1 MKRALIIFLCI
12 NTFLNCQ
19 SISEEKFSEEALQD
33 QFINFDGNSVSFK
46 SILDKHIGRDILI
59 GVWASWCKDCIKS
72 LPKLQELQRSYPN
85 IDYIFL
91 SLDKSQKAWRRGI
104 ERYNLEGEHYFMSS
118 GWKGAMGDFLN
129 LDWIPRYLL
138 VNAEGE
144 IVVFKAIKLND
155 KNLLKNL
162 K

>member
-1 MKRALIIFLCI
+1 
-12 NTFLNCQ
+12 
-19 SISEEKFSEEALQD
+19 
-33 QFINFDGNSVSFK
+33 
-46 SILDKHIGRDILI
+46 
-59 GVWASWCKDCIKS
+59 
-72 LPKLQELQRSYPN
+72 
-85 IDYIFL
+85 
-91 SLDKSQKAWRRGI
+91 
-104 ERYNLEGEHYFMSS
+104 MSS

>member
-1 MKRALIIFLCI
+1 MKRALIIFLFI

-33 QFINFDGNSVSFK
+33 QFINFDGDSVSFK
-46 SILDKHIGRDILI
+46 SILDKHYGRDVLI

-72 LPKLQELQRSYPN
+72 LPKLQELQSSYPN
-85 IDYIFL
+85 LDYIFL

-104 ERYNLEGEHYFMSS
+104 ERNNLEGEHYFMSS

-138 VNAEGE
+138 VNTEGE
-144 IVVFKAIKLND
+144 IVVYKAVKLND

>member
-144 IVVFKAIKLND
+144 IVVFKATKLND

>member
-59 GVWASWCKDCIKS
+59 NVWASWCKDCIKS

>member
-33 QFINFDGNSVSFK
+33 QFINLDGDSVSFK
-46 SILDKHIGRDILI
+46 SILDKHMDRDILI
-59 GVWASWCKDCIKS
+59 DVWASWCKDCIKS
-72 LPKLQELQRSYPN
+72 LPKLKELQSSYPN
-85 IDYIFL
+85 LDYIFL
-91 SLDKSQKAWRRGI
+91 SLDKSQKAWRTGI
-104 ERYNLEGEHYFMSS
+104 ERNNLKGEHYFMSS
-118 GWKGAMGDFLN
+118 GWKGPMGDFLN
-129 LDWIPRYLL
+129 LDWIPRYLM
-138 VNAEGE
+138 VNSKGE
-144 IVVFKAIKLND
+144 IVVYKAIKPND

>member
-59 GVWASWCKDCIKS
+59 NVWASWCKDCIKS
-72 LPKLQELQRSYPN
+72 LPKLQELQKSYPN

>member
-59 GVWASWCKDCIKS
+59 NVWASWCKDCIKS
-72 LPKLQELQRSYPN
+72 LPKLQELQKSYPN

-104 ERYNLEGEHYFMSS
+104 ERYNLEGEHYFMFS

>member
-72 LPKLQELQRSYPN
+72 LPKLQELQKSYPN

-104 ERYNLEGEHYFMSS
+104 ERYNLEGEHYFMFS

>member
-19 SISEEKFSEEALQD
+19 SISEEKFSEESLQD

-46 SILDKHIGRDILI
+46 SILDKHRGRDILI

-129 LDWIPRYLL
+129 LDWIPRFLL
-138 VNAEGE
+138 VNSEGE
-144 IVVFKAIKLND
+144 ILVFNAIKPND

>member
-33 QFINFDGNSVSFK
+33 QFINFDGDSVSFK
-46 SILDKHIGRDILI
+46 SILDSHKGRDVLI
-59 GVWASWCKDCIKS
+59 DVWASWCKDCIKS
-72 LPKLQELQRSYPN
+72 LPKLKELQSSYPN
-85 IDYIFL
+85 LDYIFL
-91 SLDKSQKAWRRGI
+91 SLDKSQKAWRKGI
-104 ERYNLEGEHYFMSS
+104 ERNNLKGEHYFMSS
-118 GWKGAMGDFLN
+118 GWKGPMGNFLN

-138 VNAEGE
+138 VNSEGE
-144 IVVFKAIKLND
+144 IVVYKAIKPND

>member
-59 GVWASWCKDCIKS
+59 NVWASRCKDCIKS
-72 LPKLQELQRSYPN
+72 LPKLQELQKSYPN

-104 ERYNLEGEHYFMSS
+104 ERYNLEGEHYFMFS

>member
-19 SISEEKFSEEALQD
+19 SISEEKFSEKALQD

-59 GVWASWCKDCIKS
+59 NVWASWCKDCIKS
-72 LPKLQELQRSYPN
+72 LPKLQELQKSYPN

-104 ERYNLEGEHYFMSS
+104 ERYNLEGEHYFMFS